1 MFDENKTDPVVECWS
16 QQWTQFDKRLVG
28 FIVVFFSSGSWKTGA
43 AVVLGGQVHIFY
55 WIYNCKINKDL
66 LDALKITILTLVLL
80 AM

>member
-55 WIYNCKINKDL
+55 YIYYSKKDL
-66 LDALKITILTLVLL
+66 FDTLKITLSTLVLP
-80 AM
+80 AV